1 MWPLDIDKMLQSYAN
16 FIAKSP
22 SLPTFTL
29 HPILNQYETDMS
41 LKSLVLKCLFFY
53 LQMRGSGGKDEYS
66 PEMLGPCL
74 SIQSV
79 RAGGSPMDTD
89 SRSPRPEMYPGT
101 L

>member
-1 MWPLDIDKMLQSYAN
+1 
-16 FIAKSP
+16 
-22 SLPTFTL
+22 
-29 HPILNQYETDMS
+29 
-41 LKSLVLKCLFFY
+41 
-53 LQMRGSGGKDEYS
+53 MRGSGGKDEYS